1 MTNPAAGNR
10 LHDSPTA
17 RVDRRFASDS
27 ERLTLPLA
35 LPSRRYTSD
44 GTHYLGTI

>member
-17 RVDRRFASDS
+17 RVDRRFDS

-44 GTHYLGTI
+44 GTHYLRTI